1 MLVKKMCL
9 SLFGSLLNLKFNSG
23 SFGTHFNKFRPRG
36 RRTRAY
42 PRQRA
47 KFFSIRTS
55 RLANKRYMF
64 AYPFATSCA
73 SPGTL
78 EALED
83 VSTDSAASFWAKLNP
98 APLEADLSFCA
109 RSAAAAA
116 LSGVLNVR
124 PITSGLLPVFGTFA
138 LVDVGS
144 ERCTKCTDS

>member
-1 MLVKKMCL
+1 MKD
-9 SLFGSLLNLKFNSG
+9 
-23 SFGTHFNKFRPRG
+23 
-36 RRTRAY
+36 
-42 PRQRA
+42 
-47 KFFSIRTS
+47 
-55 RLANKRYMF
+55 MF